1 MFSCVAQ
8 NNSCVAKKCKLKFIV
23 THTLRFKVV
32 NIATLIYLPQNVS
45 VKTNAKR
52 NDNDFLPNLRRANR

>member
-1 MFSCVAQ
+1 V
-8 NNSCVAKKCKLKFIV
+8 KKCNTEFIV